1 MPESF
6 GTTPDANSARRI
18 LSGVLP
24 NIYKAFEFR
33 SEEAAFDRLS
43 LSVTGDTLTQVYL
56 EHQRALEMEER
67 GGARA
72 RVEAFEVTDV
82 DDIRSG
88 DDGGFVADASWNV
101 GGTVVHFGHRHF
113 RQNRYNARVVVV
125 PVDGSWKIESITIL
139 EEERLR

>member
-1 MPESF
+1 
-6 GTTPDANSARRI
+6 

-43 LSVTGDTLTQVYL
+43 LSVTGATLTDVYL
-56 EHQRALEMEER
+56 EHQKALEMEER

-72 RVEAFEVTDV
+72 RVEAFEITDV
-82 DDIRSG
+82 SNIRSA
-88 DDGGFVADASWNV
+88 DDGGWVADAGWNV

-113 RQNRYNARVVVV
+113 RQNRYQARVVVV
-125 PVDGSWKIESITIL
+125 PVDGSWKIQSITIL
-139 EEERLR
+139 DEERLR